1 MSGFY
6 PTQEVREKARGNWVA
21 ILATMIPEIE
31 PALKK
36 QGRGHVPCPMPGHGS
51 KGKKFRVFKDVN
63 ETGGAICS
71 CNSWKEGFN
80 VLMDYHG
87 WDFEETKEHIGRFLQ
102 MEKVV
107 PRAEREKPRKQ
118 PTAKS
123 APEKA
128 DPAPTQSAVEH
139 GEAIE
144 QEAMAAYVDAYLG
157 NPAPESQPETVNDA
171 LEQGGTGSE
180 MSQDSNAV
188 APEPQ
193 PQQQPEDQ
201 QESPQVTIADIYKAK
216 PWLAATA
223 EELAEQ
229 RKRDELYQAHLE
241 ERIEKLWNEALPLDS
256 PGAEPARAYIRNR
269 QVSIRGLNLNES
281 LRFVPKMVYRDEDG
295 NNLGDHPAIVA
306 AIRDKEGKLV
316 TLHRTYLTKNG
327 KKARVPSAKK
337 MMPVPSNK
345 EVVGGAIRLG
355 EPQDG
360 VVGVAEGME
369 TALSVYRATGQTV
382 WSLVSCSILQ
392 GFEPPAGTK
401 VVVHWADKDRSA
413 AGELA
418 DAVLRERLEPRGIKV
433 VTMLPVVP
441 IPRRAKGV
449 DWNDVLIGQGLFGF
463 PRKEYLR
470 RLCAKPQ
477 GGIQHAV

>member
-6 PTQEVREKARGNWVA
+6 PTQDVREAAQGNWIA

-36 QGRGHVPCPMPGHGS
+36 LGRGHVPCPMPGHGS
-51 KGKKFRVFKDVN
+51 KKKNFRVFKDVN

-71 CNSWKEGFN
+71 CGSWKEGFN

-87 WDFEETKEHIGRFLQ
+87 WDFEETKEHVARFLQ
-102 MEKVV
+102 LEKVV
-107 PRAEREKPRKQ
+107 PRSERSKCDRRPDS
-118 PTAKS
+118 KS
-123 APEKA
+123 SPATSPSQKA
-128 DPAPTQSAVEH
+128 AEH
-139 GEAIE
+139 GSDIEEQAIASFENSYQKQSPGNQNQVSSVDRGAGAPKQATTPEATLP
-144 QEAMAAYVDAYLG
+144 AADV
-157 NPAPESQPETVNDA
+157 
-171 LEQGGTGSE
+171 
-180 MSQDSNAV
+180 SN
-188 APEPQ
+188 
-193 PQQQPEDQ
+193 
-201 QESPQVTIADIYKAK
+201 SPQVTIADIYKAK
-216 PWLAATA
+216 PWLSATA

-229 RKRDELYQAHLE
+229 RKRDQLYQEHLE
-241 ERIEKLWNEALPLDS
+241 ERIEKLWNEALCLDS
-256 PGAEPARAYIRNR
+256 PGAEPARAYFRNR
-269 QVSIRGLNLNES
+269 QVSIRGLNLNNT
-281 LRFVPKMVYRDEDG
+281 LRFVPKLVYRDEDG

-306 AIRDKEGKLV
+306 AIRDKDGKLV

-337 MMPVPSNK
+337 MMPVPANK

-355 EPQDG
+355 NPQDG
-360 VVGVAEGME
+360 VIGISEGME

-433 VTMLPVVP
+433 VTMLPAVP

-449 DWNDVLIGQGLFGF
+449 DWNDVLIEQGLFGF
-463 PRKEYLR
+463 PRKEHLR
-470 RLCAKPQ
+470 RLCQ
-477 GGIQHAV
+477 IGQEERNVV

>member
-6 PTQEVREKARGNWVA
+6 PTKEVREKARGNWVA
-21 ILATMIPEIE
+21 ILAAMIPEIE
-31 PALKK
+31 PALQK
-36 QGRGHVPCPMPGHGS
+36 QGRGHVTCPMPGHVS

-63 ETGGAICS
+63 ETGGAICT
-71 CNSWKEGFN
+71 CNSWNEGFN

-107 PRAEREKPRKQ
+107 PRAEREQKHNQ
-118 PTAKS
+118 HAAQT
-123 APEKA
+123 APEETE
-128 DPAPTQSAVEH
+128 PAPTQSAVEYGH
-139 GEAIE
+139 AIE
-144 QEAMAAYVDAYLG
+144 QEAMAIFADEDLSSLAQ
-157 NPAPESQPETVNDA
+157 ESQPETVNEA
-171 LEQGGTGSE
+171 TELSKSGPELAQVST
-180 MSQDSNAV
+180 AV

-193 PQQQPEDQ
+193 SQQQPVEEQ
-201 QESPQVTIADIYKAK
+201 QSPPVTIADIYKAK

-229 RKRDELYQAHLE
+229 RKRDELYQAHLV
-241 ERIEKLWNEALPLDS
+241 ERIEKLWDHALTLDS
-256 PGAEPARAYIRNR
+256 PGAEPARAYMRNR
-269 QVSIRGLNLNES
+269 QVSIRGLNLTHS
-281 LRFVPKMVYRDEDG
+281 LRFVPKLVYRDEDG
-295 NNLGDHPAIVA
+295 NNLGDHPAIIA
-306 AIRDKEGKLV
+306 AIRDKDGKLV

-337 MMPVPSNK
+337 MMPVPNEK
-345 EVVGGAIRLG
+345 DVVGGAIRLG

-360 VVGVAEGME
+360 VVGVAEGLE
-369 TALSVYRATGQTV
+369 TALSVYRATGQMV

-433 VTMLPVVP
+433 VTMLPAVP
-441 IPRRAKGV
+441 IPIRAKGV
-449 DWNDVLIGQGLFGF
+449 DWNDVLISQGLFGF
-463 PRKEYLR
+463 PRKEYLMN
-470 RLCAKPQ
+470 LCRKPQ
-477 GGIQHAV
+477 GGHRHVS